1 MDEPAV
7 AIQGKSS
14 FVEFYQSEYVW
25 AVRLVWGLQG
35 SSSSS
40 EDFVQE
46 AFLRV
51 YRRFEDLEIPRGF
64 LRVTLVNLWR
74 DAQRKGFCERR
85 KLQLV
90 GTPDSISNETRE
102 LLDVLEQLPYR
113 QRATL
118 VLRYW
123 ADFTEADIA
132 EALQCR
138 PGTVKALASRGLH
151 QLRKALES

>member
-1 MDEPAV
+1 VDEPAV

-51 YRRFEDLEIPRGF
+51 YRRFEDLENPRGF

-74 DAQRKGFCERR
+74 DAQRKGFHERR